1 MEVVVGCAY
10 ENVGK
15 GMERLLVRRLPSNK
29 SGKGELYVRRRE
41 AEMHTFTCFS
51 RAATRY
57 LALHVN
63 FATDIHS
70 TESKSGQLS

>member
-1 MEVVVGCAY
+1 MRGVDEKVAV
-10 ENVGK
+10 
-15 GMERLLVRRLPSNK
+15 EREGGRVN
-29 SGKGELYVRRRE
+29 Y
-41 AEMHTFTCFS
+41 MHEDWQTFTCFS